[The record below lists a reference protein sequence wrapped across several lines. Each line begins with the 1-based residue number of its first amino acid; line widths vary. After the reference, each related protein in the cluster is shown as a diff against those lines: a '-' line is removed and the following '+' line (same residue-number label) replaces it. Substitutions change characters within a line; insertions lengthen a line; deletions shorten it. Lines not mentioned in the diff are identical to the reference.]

1 MVKLEELTYYLV
13 ANPFQEEQIAVTD
26 KYALTHILETYEQI
40 GLKKT
45 LHVPTENSDPIRVSN
60 SREKVLETENLLQQK
75 YGELSGND
83 LGMGVFFL
91 GMSFTFTYLFFKP
104 LFDLGAYA
112 LPRYR
117 VRSIYEVPVA
127 EVPPE
132 VVNSPNLLD
141 SIGRLFARFAGM
153 IIGTLPLFIGIYFGI
168 KNVRKWRKTK
178 RFVERIEHIKNLE
191 LELIP
196 NKNLYAFQTNSD
208 KLIHQLREHALTIMK
223 AKQRKDKL
231 TICLQIEGKLRR
243 LYTLSKSYG
252 CDEVSSFYQ
261 DLEDGLS
268 ELKTT
273 LIKSRF
279 WKNEKK
285 LLQNYFSGGY

>member
-40 GLKKT
+40 GLKKI
-45 LHVPTENSDPIRVSN
+45 LHVPTDNSDPISISN
-60 SREKVLETENLLQQK
+60 NREKVLETEILLQTK

-83 LGMGVFFL
+83 LGIGVFFL
-91 GMSFTFTYLFFKP
+91 GMSFTFTYLLFKP

-117 VRSIYEVPVA
+117 IRSIYEVPVE

-153 IIGTLPLFIGIYFGI
+153 IIGTLPFFIGLYFGI

-178 RFVERIEHIKNLE
+178 RFVERIEHLKNLE
-191 LELIP
+191 LEIIP
-196 NKNLYAFQTNSD
+196 NKNLLAFQNDSAE
-208 KLIHQLREHALTIMK
+208 LIQQLREHTQTILE
-223 AKQRKDKL
+223 AKRREEKL
-231 TICLQIEGKLRR
+231 EICSKIEGKLRR
-243 LYTLSKSYG
+243 LYTLSKSYE

-273 LIKSRF
+273 INNHRF
-279 WKNEKK
+279 WKNENK
-285 LLQNYFSGGY
+285 LLQNYFSGIY